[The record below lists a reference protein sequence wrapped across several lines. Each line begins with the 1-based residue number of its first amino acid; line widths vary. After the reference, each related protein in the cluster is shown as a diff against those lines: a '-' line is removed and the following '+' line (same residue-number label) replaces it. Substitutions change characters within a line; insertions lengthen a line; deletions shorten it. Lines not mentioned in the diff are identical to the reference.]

1 MESIINAYERR
12 LILTYMYHLVTY
24 GEHNGLGHAADE
36 EFLPDWIG
44 DHADLLRCDHLPA
57 RACHTRSQLK
67 KLLRRLREDAK
78 DARKDTAA
86 RHLRRL
92 GKMAELSRLDLGI
105 LEVLIRYK
113 TQPVI
118 ESLID
123 HVDRRLRYYV
133 FNLRNPM
140 LGGLLGVSMT
150 AILDRVRGGAPLIRS
165 GLMSVD
171 SDNDLVVVKRLTRL
185 ASAPEHAGGD
195 VTRLLLGEPVRSEL
209 EWRDFA
215 HLGTDRRHVRE
226 LLQGALQRGAAGVNV
241 LLHGP
246 AGSGKTEFA
255 KALAARLGVNLFS
268 IGEEDDDGDEPS
280 RVERLQELK
289 MAQMLARD
297 GNSILLFDELED
309 LLASDAEWLWRLPL
323 FSSPARGSE
332 GSKVFLNRML
342 EQCQVPVIWTMND
355 ARSVSP
361 VILRRM
367 MFALGLRLPP
377 ASVRT
382 SIWERQFN
390 RHGVTVPPG
399 TAAVLAR
406 EYPVTPGVAEGA
418 IRGAGYTNSGA
429 DAVRRAVNNIVR
441 VLPGG
446 QAPRE
451 AEPPERYDP
460 SVIHADTD
468 LVRLAE
474 QLVTSDSRR
483 FSLCLEGPPGS
494 GKSAYVR
501 YLAGRLDLRVLQKRA
516 SDLLS
521 PYVGETEQQISAAF
535 NEARAEQAF
544 LVFDEAD
551 SLLADR
557 RRAHRNWE
565 VTQVNEMLAWMES
578 HPLPFACTTNLGALL
593 DPATLRRFLF
603 KVTLRHLTSA
613 QAEAA
618 FQLYFDQPAPPE
630 AAALANLTPADFA
643 VVRKQAEFFGCLE
656 EPARLAEL
664 LRAECQAKPGLNGPI
679 GFDPQQRSCRQ
690 RPER

>member
-1 MESIINAYERR
+1 MEFIINAYERR
-12 LILTYMYHLVTY
+12 LIFTYLYHMVTS
-24 GEHNGLGHAADE
+24 GEHNGLRHAADE
-36 EFLPDWIG
+36 EYVPEWIT
-44 DHADLLRCDHLPA
+44 DHADLLHGDSLPA
-57 RACHTRSQLK
+57 RTCRTRSQLK
-67 KLLRRLREDAK
+67 KLLRHLREEAK
-78 DARKDTAA
+78 DAHKDTTA

-92 GKMAELSRLDLGI
+92 GKIANLSSLDLGI

-140 LGGLLGVSMT
+140 LSALLGVSMT
-150 AILDRVRGGAPLIRS
+150 AVQERVSSGAPLIRS
-165 GLMSVD
+165 GLVSVD
-171 SDNDLVVVKRLTRL
+171 SDNDLVVAKRLTRL
-185 ASAPEHAGGD
+185 ASAPEHTGRD
-195 VTRLLLGEPVRSEL
+195 VTRILLGEPVRSEL
-209 EWRDFA
+209 EWRDFD
-215 HLGTDRRHVRE
+215 HLGADRRHVRK
-226 LLQGALQRGAAGVNV
+226 LLQGALQHGAAGVNV

-255 KALAARLGVNLFS
+255 KALAAKLGVDLFS

-280 RVERLQELK
+280 RGERLQELK

-309 LLASDAEWLWRLPL
+309 LLASDAEWLRRLSL
-323 FSSPARGSE
+323 FSSPACGSE

-382 SIWERQFN
+382 SIWERQFD
-390 RHGVTVPPG
+390 RHAVTVPPG
-399 TAAVLAR
+399 TAAALAR
-406 EYPVTPGVAEGA
+406 EYAVTPGVAEGA
-418 IRGAGYTNSGA
+418 IRGAGYTNGGV

-441 VLPGG
+441 VLPGD
-446 QAPRE
+446 APHE

-460 SVIHADTD
+460 TVIHADTD

-474 QLVTSDSRR
+474 QLATGDSRS
-483 FSLCLEGPPGS
+483 FSLCLEGPPGT

-501 YLAGRLDLRVLQKRA
+501 YLADRLDLRVLQKRA

-521 PYVGETEQQISAAF
+521 PYVGKTEQQISAAF

-603 KVTLRHLTSA
+603 KVTLRYLTSA

-618 FQLYFDQPAPPE
+618 FRLYFDQPAPPE
-630 AAALANLTPADFA
+630 TAALANLTPADFA

-664 LRAECQAKPGLNGPI
+664 LRAECQAKPGLNWPI